1 MVHMIY
7 HRLYHMAHIISYD
20 LYGIIGKI
28 EVWRIF
34 PCKLKWILINM
45 LSLSCFGKI
54 IKFACFITLIMKLQP
69 NDSVLLISACKVGCV
84 FPTVIWSE
92 FRMRQYRDDDHLD
105 SSVISYKITQIN
117 WNHECWRELKRIYL
131 GKQGNPDEL
140 NSDNLFN
147 SLPFK

>member
-34 PCKLKWILINM
+34 PCKLKWTLINM
-45 LSLSCFGKI
+45 FSLSCFGKI

-84 FPTVIWSE
+84 FPTVIWSQ
-92 FRMRQYRDDDHLD
+92 FRMRQYGNDDHQID
-105 SSVISYKITQIN
+105 AFHFTSMISHLSQMIQYYVPFLLTPQNQPNYRQITN
-117 WNHECWRELKRIYL
+117 R
-131 GKQGNPDEL
+131 
-140 NSDNLFN
+140 
-147 SLPFK
+147 